1 MMMEQQLAGMN
12 QRIGASLHENTLVM
26 PDEVH
31 RSHTDLWLN
40 ATVLWNEFLETRTT
54 WLLQAQMMVITDTCE
69 MVLSYA
75 LTWRLPRLP
84 VHCWHHHSRVH
95 VIKY

>member
-1 MMMEQQLAGMN
+1 
-12 QRIGASLHENTLVM
+12 M

-40 ATVLWNEFLETRTT
+40 ATVLWNEFLETRTM
-54 WLLQAQMMVITDTCE
+54 WPLQAQMIIIAETCE

-75 LTWRLPRLP
+75 EDFTWRLKSYWRC
-84 VHCWHHHSRVH
+84 HYSRVH
-95 VIKY
+95 VHVVNHWFPQLVQ